1 MLVLMTRAAN
11 NSPVEDSKVL
21 IVLGCRVRGY
31 IPSLMLSARV
41 RFAGEYLLAHPN
53 CKAVLSGGQGADE
66 MISEALCMKKLLIDM
81 GVDEK
86 RLFIEDR
93 SKSTYENILFS
104 KQIIEKNGLGSAV
117 TIVTSDF
124 HQLRS
129 QYIAGKLGISATGIK
144 VPTKPSS
151 VPKHYIREFLAII
164 KETLFLLNK

>member
-1 MLVLMTRAAN
+1 MLVLMTKAAN
-11 NSPVEDSKVL
+11 NNPIADSDVL

-31 IPSLMLSARV
+31 TPSLMLSARV
-41 RFAGEYLLAHPN
+41 RFAGEYLLTHPE
-53 CKAVLSGGQGADE
+53 CKAILSGGQGADE

-86 RLFIEDR
+86 RLFLEDK

-104 KQIIEKNGLGSAV
+104 KKIIRQNHLGSAV

-129 QYIAGKLGISATGIK
+129 QYIAGKLGINATGIK
-144 VPTKPSS
+144 VPTKPTS

-164 KETLFLLNK
+164 KEVLFLINK